1 MTEYERINLIVSGSA
16 AIGTILLAIIAIFG
30 GWIKRLI
37 IKPKINVRIDNC
49 KPFVELVKETDPNE
63 SSEIS
68 YKKIHL
74 KIANNGRQ
82 TALNSQILIEKIFK
96 KREENQTYFL
106 YKSFIPSNFLWEDD
120 NKSKPIT
127 TSISH
132 FIEIARIQKYVE
144 YSKDEET
151 GKQSKSKDYYRLW
164 LSIQNT
170 HLKGVF
176 QMLGKGTF
184 LLPII
189 VYFDGVSKP
198 ITSFVEIFWN
208 NDNLDQMNDSNFYVK
223 LLGENELSNEIKK
236 EL

>member
-1 MTEYERINLIVSGSA
+1 MTNYEKLNLIVSGSA
-16 AIGTILLAIIAIFG
+16 AIGTILLAVIAIFG
-30 GWIKRLI
+30 SWIKRFF
-37 IKPKINVRIDNC
+37 IKPKISVKIDSC
-49 KPFVELVKETDPNE
+49 KPYVELVKETDPNE

-74 KIANNGRQ
+74 KITNNGRQ
-82 TALNSQILIEKIFK
+82 TALNSQIFIEKIFK
-96 KREENQTYFL
+96 KREDNQTYFL
-106 YKSFIPSNFLWEDD
+106 SKSFIPSNFLWEDD

-132 FIEIARIQKYVE
+132 FIEIARIQKNVE
-144 YSKDEET
+144 YSSDEET
-151 GKQSKSKDYYRLW
+151 GKPSKSKDYFRLC
-164 LSIQNT
+164 LSIQNA

-176 QMLGKGTF
+176 QILGKGTF

-189 VYFDGVSKP
+189 VYFDGIPKP

-208 NDNLDQMNDSNFYVK
+208 NDNLEKMSESNFYVK
-223 LLGENELSNEIKK
+223 LLGEKELSNEVRK